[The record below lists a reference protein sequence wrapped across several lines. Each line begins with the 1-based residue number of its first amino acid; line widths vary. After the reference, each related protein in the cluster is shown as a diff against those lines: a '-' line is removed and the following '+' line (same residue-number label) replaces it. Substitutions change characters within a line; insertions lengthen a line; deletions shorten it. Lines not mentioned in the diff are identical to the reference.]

1 MPALFPWQQH
11 LPRIK
16 RFKAAVSRPRIRIR
30 RITSVRLVVQ
40 TPPIHAAAVMANDID
55 KRNAMKEM
63 QDAINRLRDY
73 KPPLN
78 QWEDFDV
85 SRRAAVLILLFPD
98 AKGELRVVLTERSS
112 SLRTFAGQVALPG
125 GKADSPKESAFDT
138 ARREASEEIGLP
150 ARNDLLPSPFT
161 VSHLCE
167 MPMNLSRNTLGVR
180 PCVALL
186 HTKPD
191 FVDSSAASNPEES
204 LIPRLDPKEVASV
217 FTVPLKA
224 FLTSEYKN
232 PELEDNTPKAVE
244 TESIVDIDFGLVPAG
259 DTGWYEGQWLE
270 WYGIKWRGHQFNV
283 YTSPVVVQ
291 RRASTEVLEDEAQEH
306 ASGSWARKSG
316 GGTHD
321 KKLVKYKVW
330 GMTARIV
337 VDAARVAFGQNPDFE
352 YVDKMGDDD
361 VIAIM
366 MSQGKLGPRIKGVI
380 EDSGRGGDV
389 GKVNS
394 RKGEAGKL

>member
-1 MPALFPWQQH
+1 MPALLPWHH
-11 LPRIK
+11 LPRVK
-16 RFKAAVSRPRIRIR
+16 RFRSVSRARIR
-30 RITSVRLVVQ
+30 RIYESARLVVR
-40 TPPIHAAAVMANDID
+40 TPPFHAAVMTSE
-55 KRNAMKEM
+55 NARDPVKEM
-63 QDAINRLRDY
+63 QDAINRLRNY

-78 QWEDFDV
+78 QWEDIDA

-112 SLRTFAGQVALPG
+112 NLRTFAGQVALPG
-125 GKADSPKESAFDT
+125 GKADSPTESAFDT

-150 ARNDLLPSPFT
+150 STNDLLPSPFT
-161 VSHLCE
+161 VTHLCE
-167 MPMNLSRNTLGVR
+167 MPMNLSRNQLGVR

-186 HTKPD
+186 HTKPGYSG
-191 FVDSSAASNPEES
+191 SSAANNPEES

-224 FLTSEYKN
+224 FLTSQYKN
-232 PELEDNTPKAVE
+232 PELENSTEKAVQA
-244 TESIVDIDFGLVPAG
+244 ESIVDIDFGLVPTG

-270 WYGIKWRGHQFNV
+270 WHGIKWRGHQFNV

-291 RRASTEVLEDEAQEH
+291 RRSSTEVLEDEAQAH
-306 ASGSWARKSG
+306 ASATGNWARKSG

-366 MSQGKLGPRIKGVI
+366 MRQGKLGPRIKGVI
-380 EDSGRGGDV
+380 EDSGRGGDMGRV
-389 GKVNS
+389 DS
-394 RKGEAGKL
+394 RKGETGKL

>member
-1 MPALFPWQQH
+1 
-11 LPRIK
+11 
-16 RFKAAVSRPRIRIR
+16 
-30 RITSVRLVVQ
+30 
-40 TPPIHAAAVMANDID
+40 MANETDTA
-55 KRNAMKEM
+55 NEM
-63 QDAINRLRDY
+63 QEAIGRLRNY
-73 KPPLN
+73 KPPLD
-78 QWEDFDV
+78 QWEEMDF

-98 AKGELRVVLTERSS
+98 AKGELRIVLTERSS
-112 SLRTFAGQVALPG
+112 TLRTFAGQVALPG
-125 GKADSPKESAFDT
+125 GKADSPTESAFDT

-150 ARNDLLPSPFT
+150 SRNDFLPSPFT
-161 VSHLCE
+161 VTHLCE
-167 MPMNLSRNTLGVR
+167 MPMNLSRNQLGVR

-186 HTKPD
+186 HTKPG
-191 FVDSSAASNPEES
+191 FSGTSAANNAEES

-224 FLTSEYKN
+224 FLTSQYKN
-232 PELEDNTPKAVE
+232 PELDDNPEKLVQS
-244 TESIVDIDFGLVPAG
+244 ESIVDIDFGSIPSG
-259 DTGWYEGQWLE
+259 DTGWYEGQWLD

-291 RRASTEVLEDEAQEH
+291 RKASTEVLEDEAQAH
-306 ASGSWARKSG
+306 ASAGMRKGG

-361 VIAIM
+361 VIAILQG
-366 MSQGKLGPRIKGVI
+366 QGKLGPRIKGVI
-380 EDSGRGGDV
+380 EDSGRGGDIGRV
-389 GKVNS
+389 DT
-394 RKGEAGKL
+394 RKAEGGKL